1 MSLNSRGTTNEPG
14 SGIGWPASEAHRE
27 RASGN
32 SEIKREDLPETEPIQ
47 QRTLIAEV
55 SEHMERE
62 DHEGHPQGRVVRAL
76 EA

>member
-1 MSLNSRGTTNEPG
+1 MTNEPG
-14 SGIGWPASEAHRE
+14 SGTGWPAFEAHRE

-32 SEIKREDLPETEPIQ
+32 SEITREDLPEMEPIQ

-62 DHEGHPQGRVVRAL
+62 AHEGHLQGRVVRAL
-76 EA
+76 GA